1 MRHQRHGL
9 DTRHVTWMKGGRSIL
24 FAKKQKT
31 NKQTKKQNKWETSS
45 SKRIHTGHLNIEIR
59 SPGDWRL
66 RYVQSVSTGGS
77 TGQSFPCTSLVIRSF
92 NPNCLVARGMDTFFY
107 EWPHLGSKPLA

>member
-9 DTRHVTWMKGGRSIL
+9 DTRHVTWMKGDRSIL
-24 FAKKQKT
+24 FTKKQKT

-59 SPGDWRL
+59 SPGDWLL

-77 TGQSFPCTSLVIRSF
+77 TGQSFPCTSLVIRTF
-92 NPNCLVARGMDTFFY
+92 NPNCLVARGMDTFF
-107 EWPHLGSKPLA
+107 L